1 MGDAI
6 IQRGD
11 YGDEFKRDFMV
22 LLVSSMLRGFQTRYC
37 NYRILNSLINV
48 GEIKNYNWCS
58 YTYKFLIKSIDK
70 YRKKSGRLFTGAVT
84 FLLLFY
90 VDRVQF
96 KGMRVIRTHPTIL
109 SWTTKLLRKRVDAEK
124 NSGGFGK
131 GKVIPRMKRPTTVRN
146 VSALPSSSAQV
157 VPTISVPSSSI
168 DRVTQVLQR
177 LAADVIEFGEAMTE
191 VGREGAPA
199 EVIKKTF
206 SGISNMISVAGTMQA
221 APTPTASQ
229 LDDIFFGQES
239 FTAAVDALVEA
250 FQKTTK
256 QMEIEPP
263 SFDLGI
269 SLTPAP
275 LRKRPAEHSTTEGI
289 QLDVLVDS
297 IACGAGLTTSNN
309 LKEKSTDAVSTPGDR
324 GKAPLIRVP
333 FTLDSPATP
342 AAAAATTD
350 ELDEVDRALNESE
363 TDIEDVTIRK
373 RPKRTFKNIPL
384 NLRSPY
390 WTKNAQYV
398 HNATVNE
405 RIASN
410 YAFMEVSDDH
420 PNDELLFSYKDFY
433 LTREQFLTM
442 SEGKISNSLI
452 DVWSYRHTLLNIK
465 RAPGQPKRV
474 FFSTMVYLQLDPT
487 DDWMKSLPLD
497 RKKQNFNE
505 RLSYEL
511 SSFGNLDISD
521 AQLIFFPVYRHEHY
535 FVICINTISS
545 KVEVIDNKALTPDVT
560 EELKYEDC
568 PQLLLTAFQEYLTAH
583 SSSLYWKIEDIPV
596 EVLPMTWK
604 ETENSIDCGIY
615 VMRHMET
622 YKGTLKNWNPGFKRK
637 LSVNADFISGLRAK
651 YAATIITWG
660 ENTEMH
666 RIMKAARA
674 LSDLK

>member
-1 MGDAI
+1 MESEPTLSQALEEIRRKMTRGKAAAAADTSQQPPEREIKRKKTTKAILNSQNAGPSQPQSESQGNTKKRKRQATKTKDPEHKSDVAYFSTRMGPRVMHQLVKRLSEQQKQAVTDIGFESILRLQLNTCESQLVQYLVHAFDVFKCDLIFEGETLHLAERDIECTLGIPRGVNEVEEAPKYEENGNAEYVALLRTWRQRWGIQKGSPITTRMGDAI

-275 LRKRPAEHSTTEGI
+275 LRKRPAEHSTTEEI

-309 LKEKSTDAVSTPGDR
+309 LKEKSTDAVSTSGDR

-350 ELDEVDRALNESE
+350 ELDEVDR
-363 TDIEDVTIRK
+363 
-373 RPKRTFKNIPL
+373 
-384 NLRSPY
+384 
-390 WTKNAQYV
+390 
-398 HNATVNE
+398 
-405 RIASN
+405 
-410 YAFMEVSDDH
+410 
-420 PNDELLFSYKDFY
+420 
-433 LTREQFLTM
+433 
-442 SEGKISNSLI
+442 
-452 DVWSYRHTLLNIK
+452 
-465 RAPGQPKRV
+465 
-474 FFSTMVYLQLDPT
+474 
-487 DDWMKSLPLD
+487 
-497 RKKQNFNE
+497 
-505 RLSYEL
+505 
-511 SSFGNLDISD
+511 
-521 AQLIFFPVYRHEHY
+521 
-535 FVICINTISS
+535 
-545 KVEVIDNKALTPDVT
+545 
-560 EELKYEDC
+560 
-568 PQLLLTAFQEYLTAH
+568 
-583 SSSLYWKIEDIPV
+583 
-596 EVLPMTWK
+596 
-604 ETENSIDCGIY
+604 
-615 VMRHMET
+615 
-622 YKGTLKNWNPGFKRK
+622 
-637 LSVNADFISGLRAK
+637 
-651 YAATIITWG
+651 
-660 ENTEMH
+660 
-666 RIMKAARA
+666 
-674 LSDLK
+674 